1 MLLRY
6 FEAWGLHWSRTSMQG
21 YLNLRHDLVGDSR
34 LVGKDES
41 PLVLLVE
48 GFLRLLIESYPK
60 QRLGKSS
67 KNEHDAVDCAQV
79 DQDQHKHCLVWRL
92 SLIHI

>member
-1 MLLRY
+1 ML
-6 FEAWGLHWSRTSMQG
+6 G

-48 GFLRLLIESYPK
+48 GF
-60 QRLGKSS
+60 
-67 KNEHDAVDCAQV
+67 
-79 DQDQHKHCLVWRL
+79 
-92 SLIHI
+92 

>member
-1 MLLRY
+1 ML
-6 FEAWGLHWSRTSMQG
+6 G
-21 YLNLRHDLVGDSR
+21 YLNLRHDLVGDSI

-48 GFLRLLIESYPK
+48 GFSRLLIESYPK
-60 QRLGKSS
+60 QRLGRSS

-79 DQDQHKHCLVWRL
+79 DQDQHKHCLVWRVSKL

>member
-1 MLLRY
+1 ML
-6 FEAWGLHWSRTSMQG
+6 G

-60 QRLGKSS
+60 QRLGKSLKMS
-67 KNEHDAVDCAQV
+67 MMLLTALE
-79 DQDQHKHCLVWRL
+79 
-92 SLIHI
+92 LIKISINIA